1 MKSRI
6 NFFLI
11 IAIILMLIQI
21 SLGISVRE
29 FIDNQIDIFGFEKK
43 DFWLNKPELNFYV
56 HRTFSLLVFLS
67 NFYLLFLA
75 KKSKIDLKFIKMI
88 NFLILIEII
97 IGASMYYFSFPIFT
111 QPIHLLISIFIL
123 SLQFYW
129 LLKLRKPY

>member
-11 IAIILMLIQI
+11 VAMFLMLIQI

-29 FIDNQIDIFGFEKK
+29 FIDNQIDILGFEKK
-43 DFWLNKPELNFYV
+43 DFWLKKPELNFYV

-67 NFYLLFLA
+67 NFYLLILA

-88 NFLILIEII
+88 NFLILIEIV
-97 IGASMYYFSFPIFT
+97 IGASMYYFSFPILT

>member
-6 NFFLI
+6 NFFLVV
-11 IAIILMLIQI
+11 AMILMLIQI

-29 FIDNQIDIFGFEKK
+29 FIDNQIDILGFETK
-43 DFWLNKPELNFYV
+43 DFWLNKPELNFYI

-67 NFYLLFLA
+67 NFYLLILA

-97 IGASMYYFSFPIFT
+97 IGASMYYFSFPILT

-129 LLKLRKPY
+129 LLKLRKLY

>member
-29 FIDNQIDIFGFEKK
+29 FIDNQIDILGFEKK
-43 DFWLNKPELNFYV
+43 DFWLNKPELNFYI

-67 NFYLLFLA
+67 NFYLFLLA
-75 KKSKIDLKFIKMI
+75 KKSKIDFPHSHRLNRSGALARMAATSSSIKNRAMRV
-88 NFLILIEII
+88 
-97 IGASMYYFSFPIFT
+97 
-111 QPIHLLISIFIL
+111 LLIMS
-123 SLQFYW
+123 QM
-129 LLKLRKPY
+129 

>member
-1 MKSRI
+1 M
-6 NFFLI
+6 
-11 IAIILMLIQI
+11 
-21 SLGISVRE
+21 
-29 FIDNQIDIFGFEKK
+29 
-43 DFWLNKPELNFYV
+43 
-56 HRTFSLLVFLS
+56 
-67 NFYLLFLA
+67 A

-97 IGASMYYFSFPIFT
+97 IGASMYYFSFPILT